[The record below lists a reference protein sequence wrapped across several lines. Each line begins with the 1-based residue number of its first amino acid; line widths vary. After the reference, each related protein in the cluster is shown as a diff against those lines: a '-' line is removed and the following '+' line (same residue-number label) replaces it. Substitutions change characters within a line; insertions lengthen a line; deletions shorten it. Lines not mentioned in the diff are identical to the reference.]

1 MGLLIPGN
9 WHYYGP
15 DEFFAPGQTTEKF
28 RETQIAIF
36 AYIVVT
42 ISSSV
47 VECSISMGGSEPPPV
62 DGWLQRYRWRD

>member
-42 ISSSV
+42 IS
-47 VECSISMGGSEPPPV
+47 
-62 DGWLQRYRWRD
+62 R